1 MTSIAETRETRKPSW
16 LRSVLLIALL
26 SFGVAQTPPPWG
38 ALWLAIP
45 VAVALALLVAWRFGA
60 WGLIVPGLLAAAVP
74 LLGGPQSL
82 WGWWVPAAA
91 LTGVWMGMREER
103 AASAGERA
111 WMLLPAL
118 LLAAALP
125 WAGRYPDLVARID
138 REMRLGDTQMIE
150 VFRQFGYA
158 TDRLA
163 AVQRVIEDN
172 AKLRLAAL
180 PHVLPSVFFV
190 WVVVLVSAGRALASR
205 ITGPLHW
212 PDLTRGRLLEWRL
225 PDGALW
231 AFLAGLGL
239 LVSPWGVWA
248 PTAWTLLLNAGLGYC
263 VQGIAVVESLLLARG
278 VPPPIIVLTMLFVF
292 FIAMP
297 VFVLT
302 TVAVGLSDVWL
313 DYRRLEP
320 APEETPI

>member
-1 MTSIAETRETRKPSW
+1 M
-16 LRSVLLIALL
+16 LLIALL
-26 SFGVAQTPPPWG
+26 GLGVSQTPLPWG
-38 ALWLAIP
+38 ALWLAVP
-45 VAVALALLVAWRFGA
+45 AAVAIAMLVAWRFGP
-60 WGLIVPGLLAAAVP
+60 WGLIVPGLLAVAVP
-74 LLGGPQSL
+74 LLGDPMSL
-82 WGWWVPAAA
+82 WGWWVPGAA

-103 AASAGERA
+103 GAAAGERA

-125 WAGRYPDLVARID
+125 WAQSYSGLVAGVD
-138 REMRLGDTQMIE
+138 REMRIGDTQMIE

-172 AKLRLAAL
+172 AKLRLTAL
-180 PHVLPSVFFV
+180 PHVLPTVLFV
-190 WVVVLVSAGRALASR
+190 WMVVLVAAGRALASR
-205 ITGPLHW
+205 VTGLLRW
-212 PDLTRGRLLEWRL
+212 PDLTRSQLREWRL

-239 LVSPWGVWA
+239 LVSPWGAWA
-248 PTAWTLLLNAGLGYC
+248 PSAWTLLLNAGLGFC

-302 TVAVGLSDVWL
+302 TAAVGLSDVWL

>member
-26 SFGVAQTPPPWG
+26 SFGVAQTPLPWG

-60 WGLIVPGLLAAAVP
+60 WGLIVPGLRAAAVP

-103 AASAGERA
+103 TASAGERA

-118 LLAAALP
+118 
-125 WAGRYPDLVARID
+125 LVARID

-150 VFRQFGYA
+150 GFRQFGYA

-239 LVSPWGVWA
+239 LVSPWGAWA

>member
-1 MTSIAETRETRKPSW
+1 M
-16 LRSVLLIALL
+16 LLIALL
-26 SFGVAQTPPPWG
+26 GLGVSQTPPPWG
-38 ALWLAIP
+38 ALWLAVP
-45 VAVALALLVAWRFGA
+45 AAVAIALLVAWRFGP

-74 LLGGPQSL
+74 LLGDPMSL

-103 AASAGERA
+103 GGAAGERA

-125 WAGRYPDLVARID
+125 WARSYSDLVAGVD
-138 REMRLGDTQMIE
+138 REMRIGDSQMIE

-172 AKLRLAAL
+172 AKLRLTAL
-180 PHVLPSVFFV
+180 PHVLPTVLFV
-190 WVVVLVSAGRALASR
+190 WMVVLAAAGRALASR
-205 ITGPLHW
+205 VTGLLRW
-212 PDLTRGRLLEWRL
+212 PDLTRSRLLEWRL

-239 LVSPWGVWA
+239 LVSPWGAWA
-248 PTAWTLLLNAGLGYC
+248 PTAWTLLLNAGLGFC

-302 TVAVGLSDVWL
+302 TAAVGLSDVWL